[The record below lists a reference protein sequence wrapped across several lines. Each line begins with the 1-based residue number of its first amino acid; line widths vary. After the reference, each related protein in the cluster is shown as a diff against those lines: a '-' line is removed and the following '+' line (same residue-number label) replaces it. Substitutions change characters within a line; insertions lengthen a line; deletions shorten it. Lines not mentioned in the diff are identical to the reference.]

1 MGPVG
6 PPGPAGAQGAAG
18 PAGPQGERGPTG
30 PQGKTGPSGPQGETG
45 PEGPQGET
53 GPQGEAGP
61 QGETGPAGPQ
71 GPQGPAGPQGPP
83 GDGSSA
89 TEAYRDGDVV
99 LTDNANVSVA
109 TLSNLAAGSYVIFA
123 KTTVVQTGSGSAG
136 PNAFTRST
144 LNGEPSTNAPTDDFA
159 ETELGRGDAAESG
172 RATLATHVTISL
184 STPTSIALRC
194 RRVNNSGSAR
204 TAVARETKLIAIKVG
219 SITRTAVS
227 G

>member
-1 MGPVG
+1 MS
-6 PPGPAGAQGAAG
+6 A
-18 PAGPQGERGPTG
+18 
-30 PQGKTGPSGPQGETG
+30 GETG
-45 PEGPQGET
+45 P
-53 GPQGEAGP
+53 AGP
-61 QGETGPAGPQ
+61 QGETGPAGPQGETGPPGPQ

-89 TEAYRDGDVV
+89 TEVYRDGDVA
-99 LTDNANVSVA
+99 LTDNTNVTVA

-123 KTTVVQTGSGSAG
+123 KTTIVQTTSSGGAG
-136 PNAFTRST
+136 PNAFTRCT
-144 LNGEPSTNAPTDDFA
+144 LNGEPSTNTPTDDFA

>member
-1 MGPVG
+1 MLNRWLTRRRERR
-6 PPGPAGAQGAAG
+6 GARLDAPRRVHDCADLRGRSQG
-18 PAGPQGERGPTG
+18 RG
-30 PQGKTGPSGPQGETG
+30 
-45 PEGPQGET
+45 
-53 GPQGEAGP
+53 
-61 QGETGPAGPQ
+61 
-71 GPQGPAGPQGPP
+71 
-83 GDGSSA
+83 D
-89 TEAYRDGDVV
+89 
-99 LTDNANVSVA
+99 
-109 TLSNLAAGSYVIFA
+109 
-123 KTTVVQTGSGSAG
+123 
-136 PNAFTRST
+136 
-144 LNGEPSTNAPTDDFA
+144 GEPSTSTPTDDFA

>member
-1 MGPVG
+1 MPPLVIPFWRFGSPAVTPIPGFEHPRTSSTFSCESPGRICPGGWEGCCLPAG
-6 PPGPAGAQGAAG
+6 PPGP
-18 PAGPQGERGPTG
+18 PGE
-30 PQGKTGPSGPQGETG
+30 
-45 PEGPQGET
+45 
-53 GPQGEAGP
+53 
-61 QGETGPAGPQ
+61 
-71 GPQGPAGPQGPP
+71 
-83 GDGSSA
+83 GSSA

-99 LTDNANVSVA
+99 LTDNANVTVA
-109 TLSNLAAGSYVIFA
+109 TLSNLAAGSYIILA

-136 PNAFTRST
+136 PNAFTRCT
-144 LNGEPSTNAPTDDFA
+144 LNGDPSTNTATDDFA

-184 STPTSIALRC
+184 STPTSVALRC
-194 RRVNNSGSAR
+194 RRVNNSGSTR